1 MIYLLTGEN
10 TFEIE
15 RRLRE
20 LTAGFEGDV
29 ERVDGEGL
37 QLEQLPD
44 LLSGVTLFSSKRLVV
59 IKNASSNKSLWTILG
74 EWLEKGAEND
84 LVFVEPHPDK
94 RTKTYKWLEKHAEV
108 FTAKDLQPYEAV
120 RWVQKTAKERGLE
133 LSTAIAEFFVDYV
146 GTDQWRLES
155 ELNKLFLSDKTITN
169 DVIRDIVEPTPQA
182 TSFELLDAAF
192 RGKTAEMER
201 LFETVSR
208 QEDPYMFF
216 GLLAGQVYAL
226 ALTRTGKGKRPEE
239 IAKETGVHPY
249 VLKKVGGL
257 AADITTESL
266 GSLVIR
272 LAELDANL
280 KSRPVEP
287 WTQVYSFLRSLGQ
300 K

>member
-1 MIYLLTGEN
+1 MIHLLTGEN

-15 RRLRE
+15 RRLQE
-20 LTAGFEGDV
+20 LVAGFDGDV
-29 ERVDGEGL
+29 ERVDGEDL

-59 IKNASSNKSLWTILG
+59 IKNASSDKSLWAILG

-84 LVFVEPHPDK
+84 LVFVESNPDK
-94 RTKTYKWLEKHAEV
+94 RTKTYKWLEKHADVMTCRE
-108 FTAKDLQPYEAV
+108 LQPFEAV
-120 RWVQKTAKERGLE
+120 KWVQAQTHLQGLSLKNE
-133 LSTAIAEFFVDYV
+133 VAEFFVDYV

-155 ELNKLFLSDKTITN
+155 ELNKLLLSGKTITN

-192 RGKTAEMER
+192 RGQTKEMER

-208 QEDPYMFF
+208 GEDPYMFF

-226 ALTRTGKGKRPEE
+226 ALVKTAKGKRHEE
-239 IAKETGVHPY
+239 IVKATGVHPY
-249 VLKKVGGL
+249 VLKKVSGL
-257 AADITTESL
+257 AAEITPESL
-266 GSLVIR
+266 RDLIVR
-272 LAELDANL
+272 LAELGANM
-280 KSRPVEP
+280 KSRSVEP

-300 K
+300 